1 MMKNFRAIL
10 FLSLSLLGCGYEP
23 LINQKFINVN
33 TIYYEGRI
41 PFLIITELG
50 NLEINASSNKNLIL
64 KNYQIK
70 EIKIYGG
77 SSIRALQGELK
88 GEMMISISNPSGIIN
103 KKLTVIRNFSV
114 SELNPLAENQT
125 IKSLEESIQKEL
137 VQQIIFEVR
146 LIEM

>member
-1 MMKNFRAIL
+1 MMKNFRTIL
-10 FLSLSLLGCGYEP
+10 FLSISLLGCGYEP

-33 TIYYEGRI
+33 TISFEESV
-41 PFLIITELG
+41 PFLVRTELE
-50 NLEINASSNKNLIL
+50 NLEINVSSNKNLIL

-70 EIKIYGG
+70 ERKIYGG

-88 GEMMISISNPSGIIN
+88 GELIISISNPSGTIN
-103 KKLTVIRNFSV
+103 KKLTVMRNFSI

-125 IKSLEESIQKEL
+125 IKSLEESIQKEM

>member
-33 TIYYEGRI
+33 AISFEESV
-41 PFLIITELG
+41 PFIVRAELE

-70 EIKIYGG
+70 ERKIYGG

-88 GEMMISISNPSGIIN
+88 GEIMISISSPSGIIN

-137 VQQIIFEVR
+137 IQQIIFEVR

>member
-23 LINQKFINVN
+23 LLNQNFINVN
-33 TIYYEGRI
+33 AISFEESV
-41 PFLIITELG
+41 PFLVRTELE

-70 EIKIYGG
+70 ERKIYGG

-88 GEMMISISNPSGIIN
+88 GEMMISISNPSGTIN
-103 KKLTVIRNFSV
+103 KKLTVMRNFSI
-114 SELNPLAENQT
+114 SELNPLAENET

>member
-1 MMKNFRAIL
+1 
-10 FLSLSLLGCGYEP
+10 LGCGYEP
-23 LINQKFINVN
+23 LLNQNFINVN
-33 TIYYEGRI
+33 AISFEESV
-41 PFLIITELG
+41 PFLVRTELE

-70 EIKIYGG
+70 ERKIYGG

-103 KKLTVIRNFSV
+103 KKLTVMRNFSI
-114 SELNPLAENQT
+114 SELNPLAENET